1 LLLNRYFFKI
11 EKTMP
16 KDTQIGKIGVEHKA
30 IRIEELS
37 DRVKVAIDLYNVAQ
51 RRFEKGLDSIREWEN
66 FIRVLNLEIKNIDR
80 FIAIAHH
87 NMGVVQ
93 AQKNNLEKAKRE
105 FEAAL
110 EIDPEYAIAYFNLAV
125 IFKKLGRMDKAKE
138 FYQKAT
144 ELGYEP

>member
-1 LLLNRYFFKI
+1 
-11 EKTMP
+11 MP
-16 KDTQIGKIGVEHKA
+16 KDSKIGKMDLEHKT

-51 RRFEKGLDSIREWEN
+51 RRFEKGLESIREWEN
-66 FIRVLNLEIKNIDR
+66 IIRVLNMEIKNIER

-93 AQKNNLEKAKRE
+93 AQKNNLEQAREE

-125 IFKKLGRMDKAKE
+125 VFKKLGRLDKAKE
-138 FYQKAT
+138 FYQKAKA
-144 ELGYEP
+144 LGYEP